1 MIFDPVTLTWKG
13 ADYEVAPDRIMGLI
27 ARIEEIVTLSEIH
40 GAAQKGGMP
49 LAKLAMAYGACLR
62 YAGARVEDAEVYA
75 SFFATGNAEAIP
87 NAVQALL
94 MMMVP
99 PSRASAPAAGAAAKK
114 PPAAKP
120 SSKRRTSAR

>member
-13 ADYEVAPDRIMGLI
+13 ADFEVAPDKIMGLI

-40 GAAQKGGMP
+40 AAAQKGGMP

-62 YAGARVEDAEVYA
+62 YAGAKVDDAEVYA
-75 SFFATGNAEAIP
+75 SFFAAGGGEAIP
-87 NAVQALL
+87 AAVQALL

-99 PSRASAPAAGAAAKK
+99 PSRVATPAGAGAKK
-114 PPAAKP
+114 PKGG
-120 SSKRRTSAR
+120 KRS

>member
-62 YAGARVEDAEVYA
+62 YAGARVDDAEVYA
-75 SFFATGNAEAIP
+75 SFFTGSADSIPAAIS
-87 NAVQALL
+87 ALL
-94 MMMVP
+94 AMMVP
-99 PSRASAPAAGAAAKK
+99 PQRADAAPATPAKKRAAA
-114 PPAAKP
+114 
-120 SSKRRTSAR
+120 RRS